1 MELVTH
7 SFMVI
12 PQCLYQLLE
21 RDPLAKLRA
30 QINFKPGEV
39 QLMDQKVNSIQ
50 MFQKLTLNLSFDMSI
65 DFMNH
70 QLPWMFG

>member
-7 SFMVI
+7 SFIVI

-21 RDPLAKLRA
+21 RDLLAKLRA

-39 QLMDQKVNSIQ
+39 QLLDQDS
-50 MFQKLTLNLSFDMSI
+50 NLI
-65 DFMNH
+65 
-70 QLPWMFG
+70 